1 MAEQKLFQNSSKNL
15 LILKVVKR
23 MSENSVAMQICEKN
37 KEQGMC
43 LYLKWMRMLESIN
56 IVQ

>member
-43 LYLKWMRMLESIN
+43 LYLK
-56 IVQ
+56 